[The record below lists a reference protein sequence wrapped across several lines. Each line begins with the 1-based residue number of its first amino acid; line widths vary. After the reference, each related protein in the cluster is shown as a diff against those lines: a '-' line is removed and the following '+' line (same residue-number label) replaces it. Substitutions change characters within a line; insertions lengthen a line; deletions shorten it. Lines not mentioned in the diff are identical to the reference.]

1 MVRAHNKLFLASEK
15 TCVDGQQHMLS
26 LDPGLQNVRKLI
38 LILILIFGFSSL
50 ILYVSLKNAH
60 IFIYFV
66 GQNDLYVFAMEFLS
80 CVVFRHIVMSDFYV
94 LCQ

>member
-1 MVRAHNKLFLASEK
+1 MVRAHNKLPLASEK
-15 TCVDGQQHMLS
+15 IYVDGQHHMLS

-38 LILILIFGFSSL
+38 LILILIFL
-50 ILYVSLKNAH
+50 INPICEPQKCTYIIH
-60 IFIYFV
+60 FV

-80 CVVFRHIVMSDFYV
+80 CMVFRHIVMSDFYV